1 LKLGKSVFVF
11 YNHAPMK
18 DSLDPVTLYFQGIKN
33 LPAIAKEEFEDLW
46 KRASKNDKVAK
57 KRLTEGNLRLVIP
70 IAKKYYRPGIDFL
83 DLIEEGNLGLMHAV
97 EKFDYTRGFRF
108 STYAAYWIEQAV
120 RRAIDEQS
128 KTIRIPPHAWE
139 ALRKWLKEWD
149 HMHGALGRD
158 PTLVEMAK
166 KLHLSARQIRGV
178 LDAAEAAKG
187 LESLDNPLD
196 DDEDLFVKDIV
207 AEKED
212 YAPDNVLSELRM
224 KDELEKCMGKVG
236 DRERKILE
244 MRFGLAGSERMTLEL
259 VGKKLRLS
267 RERVRQLEERG
278 LQRLRRAAQR
288 MGLI

>member
-1 LKLGKSVFVF
+1 
-11 YNHAPMK
+11 MK

-46 KRASKNDKVAK
+46 KRAAKGDKVAK

-70 IAKKYYRPGIDFL
+70 IAKKYYRPGVDFL

-97 EKFDYTRGFRF
+97 DKFDYTRGFRF

-139 ALRKWLKEWD
+139 ALRKWLKQWD
-149 HMHGALGRD
+149 QLHGTFGRD
-158 PTLVEMAK
+158 PTLSEMAK

-178 LDAAEAAKG
+178 LDAAEAARG
-187 LESLDNPLD
+187 LESLDTPLD
-196 DDEDLFVKDIV
+196 DDEDLFVKDVV
-207 AEKED
+207 AESSEHL
-212 YAPDNVLSELRM
+212 PDNVLSELRM
-224 KDELEKCMGKVG
+224 KDEMEKALGKVG
-236 DRERKILE
+236 DRERQILE
-244 MRFGLAGSERMTLEL
+244 MRFGLNGTERMTLEM

>member
-1 LKLGKSVFVF
+1 
-11 YNHAPMK
+11 MK
-18 DSLDPVTLYFQGIKN
+18 DNLDPVTLYFQGIKN
-33 LPAIAKEEFEDLW
+33 LPPISKDEFVGLW
-46 KRASKNDKVAK
+46 QRAEKNDKVAK
-57 KRLTEGNLRLVIP
+57 KRLIEGNLRLVIP

-149 HMHGALGRD
+149 NLHGSMGRD
-158 PTLVEMAK
+158 PTLGEMAK

-178 LDAAEAAKG
+178 LDAAEAARG
-187 LESLDNPLD
+187 LESLDTPLD
-196 DDEDLFVKDIV
+196 SEEDLFVKDIV
-207 AEKED
+207 AED
-212 YAPDNVLSELRM
+212 SSTSPDNVLSELRM
-224 KDELEKCMGKVG
+224 KDELDKALHKVG

-244 MRFGLAGSERMTLEL
+244 MRFGLNGNERMTLET

>member
-1 LKLGKSVFVF
+1 
-11 YNHAPMK
+11 MK
-18 DSLDPVTLYFQGIKN
+18 DTLDPVTLYFQGIKN
-33 LPAIAKEEFEDLW
+33 LPPVSKEEFEDLW
-46 KRASKNDKVAK
+46 KRAQKNDKVAK
-57 KRLTEGNLRLVIP
+57 KRLIEGNLRLVIP
-70 IAKKYYRPGIDFL
+70 IAKKYYRAGIDFL

-120 RRAIDEQS
+120 RRAVDEQS

-149 HMHGALGRD
+149 QLHGTFGRD
-158 PTLVEMAK
+158 PTLMEMAK

-178 LDAAEAAKG
+178 LDAAEAARG
-187 LESLDNPLD
+187 LESLDTPLD
-196 DDEDLFVKDIV
+196 SDEDLFVRDIV
-207 AEKED
+207 AESD
-212 YAPDNVLSELRM
+212 VHLPDNILSELRM
-224 KDELEKCMGKVG
+224 KDELEKALNKVG
-236 DRERKILE
+236 IRERKILE
-244 MRFGLAGSERMTLEL
+244 MRFGLNGSERMTLEI
-259 VGKKLRLS
+259 VGKKLKLS

>member
-1 LKLGKSVFVF
+1 
-11 YNHAPMK
+11 MK

-33 LPAIAKEEFEDLW
+33 LPAISKDEFEDLW
-46 KRASKNDKVAK
+46 KRATKNDKVAK
-57 KRLTEGNLRLVIP
+57 KRLIEGNLRLVIP

-149 HMHGALGRD
+149 RLHGTFGRD
-158 PTLVEMAK
+158 PTLAEMAK
-166 KLHLSARQIRGV
+166 RLHLSARQIRGV
-178 LDAAEAAKG
+178 LDAAEAARG
-187 LESLDNPLD
+187 LESLETPLD
-196 DDEDLFVKDIV
+196 DDEDLFVKDVV
-207 AEKED
+207 AESLEHS
-212 YAPDNVLSELRM
+212 PDNVLSELRM
-224 KDELEKCMGKVG
+224 RDELEKCLSKVG

-244 MRFGLAGSERMTLEL
+244 MRFGLNGTERMTLET

-288 MGLI
+288 MGLV

>member
-1 LKLGKSVFVF
+1 
-11 YNHAPMK
+11 MK
-18 DSLDPVTLYFQGIKN
+18 DNLDPVSLYFQGIKN
-33 LPAIAKEEFEDLW
+33 LPAIAKDEFEDLW
-46 KRASKNDKVAK
+46 KRAAKNDKVAK
-57 KRLTEGNLRLVIP
+57 KRLIEGNLRLVIP
-70 IAKKYYRPGIDFL
+70 IAKKYFRPGVDFL

-149 HMHGALGRD
+149 QLHGSFGRD
-158 PTLVEMAK
+158 PTLTEMARK
-166 KLHLSARQIRGV
+166 MHLSARQIRGV
-178 LDAAEAAKG
+178 LDAAEAARG
-187 LESLDNPLD
+187 LESLETPLD
-196 DDEDLFVKDIV
+196 DDEDLFVKDII
-207 AEKED
+207 AEKQE
-212 YAPDNVLSELRM
+212 YSPDSVLSELRM
-224 KDELEKCMGKVG
+224 RDELEKAMGKVG
-236 DRERKILE
+236 ERERKILE
-244 MRFGLAGSERMTLEL
+244 MRFGLNGSERMTLEM

-278 LQRLRRAAQR
+278 LQRLRRASQR

>member
-1 LKLGKSVFVF
+1 MSAMARD
-11 YNHAPMK
+11 N
-18 DSLDPVTLYFQGIKN
+18 LDPVSLYFEAIKHI
-33 LPAIAKEEFEDLW
+33 PPISKEEFEPLW
-46 KRASKNDKVAK
+46 IKVGKNDKAAK
-57 KRLTEGNLRLVIP
+57 KRATEGNLRLVIP
-70 IAKKYYRPGIDFL
+70 IAKKYYRPTIDFL

-108 STYAAYWIEQAV
+108 STYAAYWIEQSV

-139 ALRKWLKEWD
+139 ALRKWLREWD
-149 HMHGALGRD
+149 QMHGALGRD
-158 PTLVEMAK
+158 PTLGEMAK
-166 KLHLSARQIRGV
+166 KLNLSARQIRGV
-178 LDAAEAAKG
+178 LDAGEAARG
-187 LESLDNPLD
+187 LESLDTPLD
-196 DDEDLFVKDIV
+196 DNGDLFVKDIV
-207 AEKED
+207 AEKSA
-212 YAPDNVLSELRM
+212 YAPDNILSDIRAR
-224 KDELEKCMGKVG
+224 DELEKCMQKVG

-244 MRFGLAGSERMTLEL
+244 MRFGLNGTERMTLET

>member
-1 LKLGKSVFVF
+1 
-11 YNHAPMK
+11 MK

-33 LPAIAKEEFEDLW
+33 LPAVGKDEFEDLW
-46 KRASKNDKVAK
+46 KRAGKNDKVAK
-57 KRLTEGNLRLVIP
+57 KRLIEGNLRLVIP

-97 EKFDYTRGFRF
+97 DKFDYTRGFRF

-139 ALRKWLKEWD
+139 ALRKWLKQWD
-149 HMHGALGRD
+149 QLHGAFGRD
-158 PTLVEMAK
+158 PTLGEMAK

-178 LDAAEAAKG
+178 LDAAEAARG
-187 LESLDNPLD
+187 LESLDTPLD
-196 DDEDLFVKDIV
+196 DDEDLFVKDVV
-207 AEKED
+207 AESSEHS
-212 YAPDNVLSELRM
+212 PDNVLSELRM
-224 KDELEKCMGKVG
+224 KDEMDKALGKVG
-236 DRERKILE
+236 DRERQILE
-244 MRFGLAGSERMTLEL
+244 MRFGLNGSERMTLEI